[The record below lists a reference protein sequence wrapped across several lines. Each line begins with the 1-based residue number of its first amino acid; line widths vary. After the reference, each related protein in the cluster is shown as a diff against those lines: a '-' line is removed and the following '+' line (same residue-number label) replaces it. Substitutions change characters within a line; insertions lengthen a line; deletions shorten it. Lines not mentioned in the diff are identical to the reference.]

1 VRRPL
6 LATLAL
12 SLLALLFGWETRQA
26 LQAVPGGQDNAAT
39 PAAGSW
45 QPGVPT
51 HDPKPPPDP
60 TLAATAVTARPL
72 FRPDRQPF
80 REQAGSPIPVRNY
93 EAELSRFTLLG
104 VLSFGDELKGLVAS
118 RSGARTD
125 RWELKA
131 GESFPGFTVKEVRTD
146 SLLVTA
152 DGREFQ
158 LPLYSGAPTAAG
170 GALRTD
176 VVKSAPAAP
185 SATTAPAQPAPRV
198 GQGAAAT
205 APPAPVVRPRPS
217 APVVRPQPSRPS
229 SLRDIR
235 PRYVPGGR

>member
-1 VRRPL
+1 VRRPT
-6 LATLAL
+6 LATLAFF
-12 SLLALLFGWETRQA
+12 LLALLFAWETRQA
-26 LQAVPGGQDNAAT
+26 LRATPGGQDNAAT
-39 PAAGSW
+39 APAW
-45 QPGVPT
+45 QPGAAAP
-51 HDPKPPPDP
+51 DPQPPPDP
-60 TLAATAVTARPL
+60 TPVATAIAARPL
-72 FRPDRQPF
+72 FRADRQPF
-80 REQAGSPIPVRNY
+80 KEQAASAAPARNY
-93 EAELSRFTLLG
+93 DAELSRFTLLG

-118 RSGARTD
+118 KSGARTD

-158 LPLYSGAPTAAG
+158 LPLYSGSPTATG

-176 VVKSAPAAP
+176 LVKSAPAAP

-205 APPAPVVRPRPS
+205 APL
-217 APVVRPQPSRPS
+217 APVVRPQPSAPV
-229 SLRDIR
+229 LPRDLR
-235 PRYVPGGR
+235 PRFVPGRR